1 MKTILINEE
10 PKFEGNMCNFY
21 SMGLQPNECFGL
33 KVYENDKLCYVAYQR
48 QKIAFSK
55 DIAPPVGEMFRVG
68 DSFYDFFGY
77 ETGICDTDTPV
88 KLDEKFHELMK
99 KIIEENPGPIDL
111 CLENLGYY
119 NNKLVL
125 LDFVMDHKTV

>member
-1 MKTILINEE
+1 MKTVLINEE
-10 PKFEGNMCNFY
+10 PKFIGNTCKFY
-21 SMGLQPNECFGL
+21 SMGLQPNECFGI
-33 KVYENDKLCYVAYQR
+33 KVYDDNKLCYVAYHR
-48 QKIAFSK
+48 QKLASSK
-55 DIAPPVGEMFRVG
+55 GIAPPVGEMIKVG
-68 DSFYDFFGY
+68 DSFYDLFGY

-125 LDFVMDHKTV
+125 LDFGIILPW